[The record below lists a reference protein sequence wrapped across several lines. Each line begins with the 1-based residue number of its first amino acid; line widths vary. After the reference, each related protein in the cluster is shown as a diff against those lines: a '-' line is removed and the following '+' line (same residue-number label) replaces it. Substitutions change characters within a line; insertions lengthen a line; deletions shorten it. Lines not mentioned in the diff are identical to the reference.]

1 MLPDEEVRDAVHA
14 LDVLK
19 GHDEVDPE
27 RIALLGWGLGAGIA
41 IAAAAR
47 DPEVAAVV
55 SANGAGD
62 YGRAVRNA
70 TEYPRLL
77 RWQDRL
83 RQDRL
88 QRARTG
94 VSERVDYRFITHP
107 GADAGFELHPQ
118 FRKDMEAIRQAPIAE
133 FTLESCEAYARFRP
147 EEVVGRLAPR
157 PFLIVHGERNH
168 YMPVSEAHRLFEAA
182 GDGKALRIY
191 QGQAH
196 LEMIS
201 PDNPASQRFMR
212 DTVDWLWRAVAREAD

>member
-1 MLPDEEVRDAVHA
+1 MTVQDISFYSDGLRLDGLLHQRPGGGRAPVLLVCSGLHGLKEWVPAKWAPYA
-14 LDVLK
+14 LAAGFDVLK

-62 YGRAVRNA
+62 YGRTVHNA

-88 QRARTG
+88 
-94 VSERVDYRFITHP
+94 
-107 GADAGFELHPQ
+107 
-118 FRKDMEAIRQAPIAE
+118 
-133 FTLESCEAYARFRP
+133 
-147 EEVVGRLAPR
+147 
-157 PFLIVHGERNH
+157 
-168 YMPVSEAHRLFEAA
+168 
-182 GDGKALRIY
+182 
-191 QGQAH
+191 
-196 LEMIS
+196 
-201 PDNPASQRFMR
+201 
-212 DTVDWLWRAVAREAD
+212 